1 MAANPGINTG
11 SPVGQPAAPSSSSLQ
26 TSPNL
31 RDYQDDSNKR
41 KKPPRK
47 LDSEKCQLC
56 RQHKLKCLPQPR
68 TWPQKC
74 DRCLSKGLEC
84 SPGEVK
90 KRTRRQVPGDE
101 ESENMMR
108 VPGGHG
114 SHSQGHDGSS
124 SAWNCEDLF

>member
-1 MAANPGINTG
+1 MAVNPAPNIG
-11 SPVGQPAAPSSSSLQ
+11 SPVGPPPAPLPFSLQ
-26 TSPNL
+26 TSH
-31 RDYQDDSNKR
+31 DVSDIQEESNKR

-90 KRTRRQVPGDE
+90 KRTRRRAPGE
-101 ESENMMR
+101 EEPESMMSIPSDR
-108 VPGGHG
+108 G
-114 SHSQGHDGSS
+114 SHGQDHDGSS
-124 SAWNCEDLF
+124 TFWNCEDL